1 MWFSPCR
8 LCAAGSILFDR
19 KKTMARTL
27 CPLSGRFSGWRVVT
41 NCLMALA
48 IGLSLLPVQA
58 QTTAGNGDA
67 ASVTAAQVGD
77 AVVKIFSTAR
87 GPDPF
92 RPWSKAAPQEFT
104 GTGVV
109 IEGNRILTN
118 AHVVSY
124 ATQVQVQARQG
135 GDKIAASVV
144 AIAPGI
150 DLAVLKL
157 DDESFFAT
165 HKAPPRA
172 NILPEIK
179 DAVFAYGY
187 PTGGT
192 SLSTTKGIVSRIEF
206 VYYNHQTSGLRIQ
219 IDAAIN
225 PGNSGGPVI
234 AGDKMIGLAFSTA
247 TNVQN
252 IGYIIPNEE
261 IELFLQDIADGRYD
275 GKPALFDSL
284 QTLENPA
291 LRKFLKLDPKVQ
303 GMVVQR
309 PAQSGAGYPLKEWDV
324 ITHIGDTAIDN
335 QGAIRIGPD
344 LMVRFQYRV
353 QQLVKNGKLPLT
365 VVRAG
370 KPVKLQLPVSPARP
384 KMIPSLINEYPS
396 YFICGPMVFSRAT
409 NEFRTL
415 ISSNAGLLNAYAYNA
430 SPLMTRFGDE
440 PDANR
445 EELVVISAP
454 FFPHKLVTGYDN
466 RFGSV
471 VYSIN
476 DKPVRSLAHLVAL
489 LRDLKD
495 ELLVIAFDQRDSES
509 IVLPRKEFL
518 ESTEE
523 ILNDNGIRAQGSKD
537 MLAVWQG
544 KAVVVKR

>member
-1 MWFSPCR
+1 M
-8 LCAAGSILFDR
+8 
-19 KKTMARTL
+19 TL
-27 CPLSGRFSGWRVVT
+27 RRISQFYRS
-41 NCLMALA
+41 CLIVLA
-48 IGLSLLPVQA
+48 CTLPHHWAYGQTPNTTDGALPVA
-58 QTTAGNGDA
+58 VGNPTSA
-67 ASVTAAQVGD
+67 RVEN
-77 AVVKIFSTAR
+77 AVVKIFSTIRA
-87 GPDPF
+87 PDPF
-92 RPWSKAAPQEFT
+92 RPWSKAAPQEIT
-104 GTGVV
+104 GSGVV

-118 AHVVSY
+118 AHVVGY
-124 ATQVQVQARQG
+124 ATQVQVQAKQG
-135 GDKIAASVV
+135 GDKISASVV
-144 AIAPGI
+144 AIARGI

-157 DDESFFAT
+157 DDDAFFTT
-165 HKAPPRA
+165 HKPPVRT

-206 VYYNHQTSGLRIQ
+206 VNYNYYTSGLRIQ

-234 AGDKMIGLAFSTA
+234 AGDRMIGLAFSTA

-261 IELFLQDIADGRYD
+261 IELFLQDIADGHYD
-275 GKPALFDSL
+275 GKPAMFDDL

-291 LRKFLKLDPKVQ
+291 LRKYLKLDTSIQ

-309 PAQSGAGYPLKEWDV
+309 PAQSSASYPLKEWDV
-324 ITHIGDTAIDN
+324 ITHIGDTPIDN
-335 QGAIRIGPD
+335 QGLVKLGAD
-344 LMVRFQYRV
+344 LNVRFLYRV
-353 QQLVKNGKLPLT
+353 QQLAKGGKLALT
-365 VVRAG
+365 IVRSG
-370 KPVKLQLPVSPARP
+370 KTMKIQLPVTTSRP
-384 KMIPSLINEYPS
+384 QLIPSLMNDYPS
-396 YFICGPMVFSRAT
+396 YFICGPIVFSRAT
-409 NEFRTL
+409 NEFRSF
-415 ISSNAGLLNAYAYNA
+415 ISNNAAFLNGYAYNA

-445 EELVVISAP
+445 EELVVISAS

-476 DKPVRSLAHLVAL
+476 DKPVRSLSHLVAL

-495 ELLVIAFDQRDSES
+495 DLIVIKFDQRVGEN
-509 IVLPRKEFL
+509 IVLPRKAL
-518 ESTEE
+518 LDSTED
-523 ILNDNGIRAQGSKD
+523 ILTENGIRSQGSKD
-537 MLAVWQG
+537 MMDVWQSKG
-544 KAVVVKR
+544 EK